1 MNANTSLLSSLCTAF
16 QPAVRAGS
24 APSAV
29 ATRPSVR
36 YTLSQLHPSA
46 TEIDRCR
53 HDIHARMPQVAI
65 GALHQFLYDLF
76 AEDDLVK
83 AYFLHVGAATEAGHA
98 PTMPLDLSERAADRA
113 GQYGGLMHRHEREL
127 AAVAAFVQSCCYY
140 WCARQ
145 QALGGHLVPVAVSPR
160 TYRSRIAVAQ
170 RELLQEPLRQLRR
183 SHPELGSTLAQVLG
197 MDCDGNVDP
206 QQVARIQAALGT
218 AQMQVH

>member
-1 MNANTSLLSSLCTAF
+1 MNANTSLLSTAS
-16 QPAVRAGS
+16 QPAVL
-24 APSAV
+24 AV
-29 ATRPSVR
+29 SVAHTRPSVR

-197 MDCDGNVDP
+197 MNCDGDVDP

>member
-1 MNANTSLLSSLCTAF
+1 MNANTSLLSTAS
-16 QPAVRAGS
+16 QPAVLTVS
-24 APSAV
+24 V
-29 ATRPSVR
+29 AHTRPSVR
-36 YTLSQLHPSA
+36 YTSSQLHPSA

-197 MDCDGNVDP
+197 MNCDGDVDP

>member
-1 MNANTSLLSSLCTAF
+1 M
-16 QPAVRAGS
+16 
-24 APSAV
+24 
-29 ATRPSVR
+29 R
-36 YTLSQLHPSA
+36 YTSSQLHPSA

-197 MDCDGNVDP
+197 MDCDGDVDP

>member
-1 MNANTSLLSSLCTAF
+1 MNANTSLLSTAS
-16 QPAVRAGS
+16 QPAVL
-24 APSAV
+24 AV
-29 ATRPSVR
+29 SVAHTRPSVR
-36 YTLSQLHPSA
+36 YTSSQLHPSA

-170 RELLQEPLRQLRR
+170 RELLQEPRRQLRR
-183 SHPELGSTLAQVLG
+183 SHPELGSTVAQLLG
-197 MDCDGNVDP
+197 MNCDGDVDP
-206 QQVARIQAALGT
+206 QQAARIQAAMGT

>member
-1 MNANTSLLSSLCTAF
+1 MNANTSLLSTAS
-16 QPAVRAGS
+16 QPAV
-24 APSAV
+24 PAV
-29 ATRPSVR
+29 SVAHTRPSVR
-36 YTLSQLHPSA
+36 YTSSQLHPSA

-197 MDCDGNVDP
+197 MDCDGDVDP